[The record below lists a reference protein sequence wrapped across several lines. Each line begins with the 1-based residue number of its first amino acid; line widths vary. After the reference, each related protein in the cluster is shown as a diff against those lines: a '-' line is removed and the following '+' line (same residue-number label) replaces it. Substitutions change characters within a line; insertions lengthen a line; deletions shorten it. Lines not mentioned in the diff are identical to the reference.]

1 MPKVSIITI
10 NYNDCEALIRTV
22 DSIVNQSWRDFEHII
37 IDGGSTDGSKDYI
50 EKNKIFFSYRISEP
64 DKGIYNAMNK
74 GIAKANGEYLLMLNA
89 GDVLHNNE
97 VLSKV
102 FEKTN
107 FNQDIIYGDVD
118 RESKG
123 VVFAESIFPDK
134 LTFGFLR
141 NGMISHQAVFFKR
154 NLHNIVGFYDE
165 TLKYGADWKFIILA
179 VCKYNASYIHL
190 DFKMAICNTNGLTC
204 NPSEFSS
211 MIEENRR
218 VLVDEFPAFIDD
230 YLLHDMLEKNKIS
243 KRLSIFVSQLD
254 LTIKSFIKKIINQ
267 EKKI

>member
-1 MPKVSIITI
+1 MKLSIITI
-10 NYNDCEALIRTV
+10 NYNDLAGLKNTV
-22 DSIVNQSWRDFEHII
+22 DSVINQSWKEYEHII
-37 IDGGSTDGSKDYI
+37 IDGGSTDGSSEYI
-50 EKNKIFFSYRISEP
+50 ENNNQYFSYSVSEP

-102 FEKTN
+102 FDKTN
-107 FNQDIIYGDVD
+107 YTHDIIYGDVD

-123 VVFAESIFPDK
+123 VVFTESIFPDK

-154 NLHNIVGFYDE
+154 RLHNIVGLYNE
-165 TLKYGADWKFIILA
+165 TLKYGADWHFIVLS

-190 DFKMAICNTNGLTC
+190 NFKMAVCSADGLTC
-204 NPSEFSS
+204 NPSEFGK
-211 MIEENRR
+211 MEEERR
-218 VLVDEFPAFIDD
+218 IILEKEFPAFIDD
-230 YLLHDMLEKNKIS
+230 YLIFDAIERKKIKNRVDNFVANS
-243 KRLSIFVSQLD
+243 KN
-254 LTIKSFIKKIINQ
+254 FIK
-267 EKKI
+267 EKLKKN

>member
-1 MPKVSIITI
+1 MKLSIITI
-10 NYNDCEALIRTV
+10 NYNDLAGLKNTV
-22 DSIVNQSWRDFEHII
+22 DSVMNQSWKEYEHII
-37 IDGGSTDGSKDYI
+37 IDGGSTDGSETYI
-50 EKNKIFFSYRISEP
+50 EQNAQHFSYWVSER

-102 FEKTN
+102 FDKTN
-107 FNQDIIYGDVD
+107 YTQDIIYGDVD

-123 VVFAESIFPDK
+123 IVFTESIFPDK

-154 NLHNIVGFYDE
+154 NLHNIVGLYDE
-165 TLKYGADWKFIILA
+165 TLRYAADWHFIILA

-190 DFKMAICNTNGLTC
+190 NFKMAICSADGLTC

-211 MIEENRR
+211 MQEEGRR
-218 VLVDEFPAFIDD
+218 VLEKEFPAFVDD
-230 YLLHDMLEKNKIS
+230 YLLYDKLEENKIS
-243 KRLSIFVSQLD
+243 NRLSSFVSKFELV
-254 LTIKSFIKKIINQ
+254 IKSIVKNIIK
-267 EKKI
+267 